1 MFSSP
6 EKKTLDLFQLTHT
19 IFHWNVNTLVGSIY
33 MPIVAFN
40 ADFSRNFQP
49 NRHVKQEARLPAGYE
64 SVVLTSENND
74 DGTSVR
80 E

>member
-1 MFSSP
+1 MPFFTG
-6 EKKTLDLFQLTHT
+6 TLTRWLTT
-19 IFHWNVNTLVGSIY
+19 FAVLCTLAPDFFLGSIY

-40 ADFSRNFQP
+40 ADFSRRFQP

-64 SVVLTSENND
+64 SVVLTSVNND